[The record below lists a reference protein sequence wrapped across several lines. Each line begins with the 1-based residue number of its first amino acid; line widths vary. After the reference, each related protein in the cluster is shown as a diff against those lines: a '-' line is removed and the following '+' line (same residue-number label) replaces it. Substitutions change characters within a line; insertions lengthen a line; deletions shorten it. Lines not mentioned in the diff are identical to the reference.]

1 MSARWSG
8 NPKDLDRTDVEKSA
22 ERPSE
27 KDSSFSRSLNNLNLR
42 VNENRDSTKE
52 RRVTKAHPSLEI
64 RRPNFRAGPDDRRG
78 QCL

>member
-42 VNENRDSTKE
+42 VNETETVLKRG
-52 RRVTKAHPSLEI
+52 ASLKLI
-64 RRPNFRAGPDDRRG
+64 R
-78 QCL
+78 L